1 MSFYNMEAIME
12 LARQTEAAA
21 LLKDELVELPID
33 SLVDFPK
40 EKHRFQP
47 ASPERLERL
56 AASIRENGILSPLLV
71 RKLPDEK
78 YQIIAGHN
86 RRTAAQS
93 LGWSKVPCIIK
104 KLPDEDS
111 AILVLIADNLDNRER
126 LLPSEKAFAY
136 KMKLEAL
143 KRQGRRSD
151 LTSGH
156 VGPKLRTDEIV
167 AGEVNDSSRQ
177 VKRYIRL
184 TYLIP
189 ELLELVDREK
199 IGLVVGEQLSYLSQ
213 RSQRTVYSVCYAA
226 DPPRYLKEAQAKA
239 LREVEEDPDRI
250 IDEDLLEEMTE
261 KKATLRLRTVKLPMQ
276 PLREYFPQGTPEQ
289 IVIQTIHTALA
300 QYFSGKEQKDR
311 E

>member
-12 LARQTEAAA
+12 LARQTEADA

-40 EKHRFQP
+40 EKHRFKP

-111 AILVLIADNLDNRER
+111 AILVLIADNLDNREK

-143 KRQGRRSD
+143 KHQGVASAQ
-151 LTSGH
+151 
-156 VGPKLRTDEIV
+156 VGQKLLSVEIV
-167 AGEVNDSSRQ
+167 ADDAGESRNQ
-177 VKRYIRL
+177 IKRYIRL

-189 ELLELVDREK
+189 ELLELVDKEK

-250 IDEDLLEEMTE
+250 IDADLLEEMTE
-261 KKATLRLRTVKLPMQ
+261 KKASLRLRTVKLPMQ

-300 QYFSGKEQKDR
+300 QYFSDKGQE
-311 E
+311 

>member
-1 MSFYNMEAIME
+1 MSFYNMDAIMA
-12 LARQTEAAA
+12 LARQTEEAA

-33 SLVDFPK
+33 CLEDFPQ
-40 EKHRFQP
+40 EKHRFKP

-71 RKLPDEK
+71 RRIPEGK
-78 YQIIAGHN
+78 YQILAGHN

-136 KMKLEAL
+136 KTRLDAM
-143 KRQGRRSD
+143 KRQGKRVD
-151 LTSGH
+151 LTSSQPGT
-156 VGPKLRTDEIV
+156 KLRSDTELSEIV
-167 AGEVNDSSRQ
+167 GESRNQ
-177 VKRYIRL
+177 VQRYIRL
-184 TYLIP
+184 THLIP
-189 ELLELVDREK
+189 QLLELVDNEK
-199 IGLVVGEQLSYLSQ
+199 IGLCAGEQLSYLSQ
-213 RSQRTVYSVCYAA
+213 RSQWTVYSFCYAA
-226 DPPRYLKEAQAKA
+226 DPPRYLKEAQARA
-239 LREVEEDPDRI
+239 LRVVEEDPDRI
-250 IDEDLLEEMTE
+250 IDAELLEEMTA
-261 KKATLRLRTVKLPMQ
+261 KKASLRLRTVKLPMQ

-300 QYFSGKEQKDR
+300 QYFSGKDQE
-311 E
+311 

>member
-111 AILVLIADNLDNRER
+111 AILVLIADNLDNREK

-143 KRQGRRSD
+143 KHRGITCGQDGHKSRDGISNAESGR
-151 LTSGH
+151 T
-156 VGPKLRTDEIV
+156 I
-167 AGEVNDSSRQ
+167 Q
-177 VKRYIRL
+177 RYIRL

-239 LREVEEDPDRI
+239 LRAVEEDPDRI
-250 IDEDLLEEMTE
+250 IDADLLEEMTE
-261 KKATLRLRTVKLPMQ
+261 KKASLRLRTVKLPMQ

-300 QYFSGKEQKDR
+300 QYFSGKDQE
-311 E
+311 